1 MDPKTVQ
8 LALFV
13 EQMVALAAK
22 YALELR
28 GLIQGSSTKAIDDLL
43 NDADAEYQLVI
54 ANAKGTPPTQ

>member
-1 MDPKTVQ
+1 MDPKTIQ

-28 GLIQGSSTKAIDDLL
+28 GLIQGSSTKAVDDILA
-43 NDADAEYQLVI
+43 DADTEYQAVI
-54 ANAKGTPPTQ
+54 TAAQTPPTAT